1 MKTLL
6 TGDVVAKIGTVF
18 QWNITG
24 ADGKVAGQWTTDLK
38 NGGGSIYF
46 GPAKGKAECTLTLGD
61 ETFEGLVSNTLDP
74 MKAFMGGKLKISGN
88 VMLAQKLQSLFNPTS
103 KL

>member
-6 TGDVVAKIGTVF
+6 TADVVAKVSTVF

-24 ADGKVAGQWTTDLK
+24 GDGKVAGQWTTDLK
-38 NGGGSIYF
+38 NGSGSIYF
-46 GPAKGKAECTLTLGD
+46 GPAKNKAECTLTLD
-61 ETFEGLVSNTLDP
+61 DNTFEGLVSNTVDP
-74 MKAFMGGKLKISGN
+74 MAAFMSGKLKISGN
-88 VMLAQKLQSLFNPTS
+88 IMLAQKLQTLFNPPS